1 MLSFRLFLW
10 LRKCYLL
17 HLRQWL
23 FLPSVLL
30 YRQRCSRCLY
40 DCWCESNEQCC
51 NSICISSFS
60 SCSCSHASGVDWA
73 RNART
78 TTNVT
83 VASSTVIANASVVCL
98 LVPVRTS
105 TNVDGARNAV
115 IANASVVRLLVP
127 AHTTTNVDGA
137 RNAEMGNAWIV
148 RLVIIRP
155 TTNVT
160 LGRIV
165 VGEFVP
171 YTMVGATQLFQS
183 LLSTRLSSSPSSFQS
198 YSAAA
203 VLVACTIFIVH
214 PVLWSSPAN
223 SHNNKPY

>member
-1 MLSFRLFLW
+1 M
-10 LRKCYLL
+10 
-17 HLRQWL
+17 
-23 FLPSVLL
+23 
-30 YRQRCSRCLY
+30 
-40 DCWCESNEQCC
+40 
-51 NSICISSFS
+51 
-60 SCSCSHASGVDWA
+60 DWA

-137 RNAEMGNAWIV
+137 RNAEMGNALIV

-165 VGEFVP
+165 VGKFVP
-171 YTMVGATQLFQS
+171 YTMVGAAQLFQS

>member
-1 MLSFRLFLW
+1 M
-10 LRKCYLL
+10 
-17 HLRQWL
+17 
-23 FLPSVLL
+23 
-30 YRQRCSRCLY
+30 
-40 DCWCESNEQCC
+40 
-51 NSICISSFS
+51 
-60 SCSCSHASGVDWA
+60 DWA
-73 RNART
+73 RNAVKANASEVLLLVPART

-127 AHTTTNVDGA
+127 AIMTTNVDGA
-137 RNAEMGNAWIV
+137 RNAEMGNALVV
-148 RLVIIRP
+148 RLLVIVRP
-155 TTNVT
+155 TTSVT

-171 YTMVGATQLFQS
+171 YTVVGATKLFQS
-183 LLSTRLSSSPSSFQS
+183 LLSARLSSSPSSFPS
-198 YSAAA
+198 YPAAA

-223 SHNNKPY
+223 SHNNKPYQPT

>member
-1 MLSFRLFLW
+1 M
-10 LRKCYLL
+10 
-17 HLRQWL
+17 
-23 FLPSVLL
+23 
-30 YRQRCSRCLY
+30 
-40 DCWCESNEQCC
+40 
-51 NSICISSFS
+51 
-60 SCSCSHASGVDWA
+60 DWA
-73 RNART
+73 RNAVKANASEVLLLVPART

-115 IANASVVRLLVP
+115 IANASVVRLLV
-127 AHTTTNVDGA
+127 
-137 RNAEMGNAWIV
+137 IV
-148 RLVIIRP
+148 RP

-165 VGEFVP
+165 VGVFVP

-183 LLSTRLSSSPSSFQS
+183 LLSTRLSSSPSSFPS
-198 YSAAA
+198 YPAAA
-203 VLVACTIFIVH
+203 VLVACTIFIEH

-223 SHNNKPY
+223 SHNNKPYQPT

>member
-1 MLSFRLFLW
+1 M
-10 LRKCYLL
+10 
-17 HLRQWL
+17 
-23 FLPSVLL
+23 
-30 YRQRCSRCLY
+30 
-40 DCWCESNEQCC
+40 
-51 NSICISSFS
+51 
-60 SCSCSHASGVDWA
+60 DWA
-73 RNART
+73 RNAVKANASEVLLLVPART

-83 VASSTVIANASVVCL
+83 VASSTVIANASAVCL

-115 IANASVVRLLVP
+115 MENASVVRPLVP

-137 RNAEMGNAWIV
+137 RNAEMGNVLVV
-148 RLVIIRP
+148 RLLVIVRP

-165 VGEFVP
+165 VGVFVP

-183 LLSTRLSSSPSSFQS
+183 LLSTRLSSSPSSFPS
-198 YSAAA
+198 YPAAA

-223 SHNNKPY
+223 SHNNKPYQPT

>member
-1 MLSFRLFLW
+1 M
-10 LRKCYLL
+10 
-17 HLRQWL
+17 
-23 FLPSVLL
+23 
-30 YRQRCSRCLY
+30 
-40 DCWCESNEQCC
+40 
-51 NSICISSFS
+51 
-60 SCSCSHASGVDWA
+60 DWA
-73 RNART
+73 RNAVKANASEVLLLVPART

-137 RNAEMGNAWIV
+137 RNAEMGNALIV

-183 LLSTRLSSSPSSFQS
+183 LLSTRLSSSPSSFPS
-198 YSAAA
+198 YPAA